1 MISKYFRSNFFIYEE
16 SNRQRKKPITDSSLI
31 SKSNFGARN
40 IRPRKRL
47 LSDNSLCK
55 IHIKFNIVYRFFFN
69 KRL

>member
-16 SNRQRKKPITDSSLI
+16 SNRQRKKSITDSSLI

-47 LSDNSLCK
+47 LSDNYLCK
-55 IHIKFNIVYRFFFN
+55 IHIIFKYISFNFFQ
-69 KRL
+69 